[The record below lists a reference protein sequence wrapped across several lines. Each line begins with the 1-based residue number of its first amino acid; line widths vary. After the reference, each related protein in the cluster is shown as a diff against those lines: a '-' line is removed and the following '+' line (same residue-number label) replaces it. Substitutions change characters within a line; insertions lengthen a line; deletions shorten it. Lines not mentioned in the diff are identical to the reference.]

1 MEAILCGVTFTVF
14 ARLQV
19 VVLAA
24 KGMTPESIPQPE
36 PLVDGDAEPKTGDGI
51 MSAWRFRLAV
61 LMHDRAVYRVAAGL
75 LRDSREAEDVT
86 QEVFLSYWQHGA
98 GVERPREWLL
108 RVARNA
114 CLSRFR
120 RSGRVV
126 HYDPAELPEISD
138 GRDPEWHYEQ
148 HELAGEMRALVDT
161 LPEPQRGL
169 LVMFDMQG
177 LDGATC
183 ARVLGLSA
191 NQVKVYL
198 HRARRKLRE
207 QLERAS

>member
-1 MEAILCGVTFTVF
+1 MA
-14 ARLQV
+14 
-19 VVLAA
+19 
-24 KGMTPESIPQPE
+24 PESIPQPE
-36 PLVDGDAEPKTGDGI
+36 PVAEAEPEAGDGI

-61 LMHDRAVYRVAAGL
+61 LMHDRAVYRVAAGI

-98 GVERPREWLL
+98 RVERPREWLL

-126 HYDPAELPEISD
+126 HHDPAELPEISD
-138 GRDPEWHYEQ
+138 DRDPVWHYEQ
-148 HELAGEMRALVDT
+148 NELAGELRKLVDT
-161 LPEPQRGL
+161 LPEPQRSL
-169 LVMFDMQG
+169 LVMFDVQG
-177 LDGATC
+177 FDGATC
-183 ARVLGLSA
+183 ARVLDLNA